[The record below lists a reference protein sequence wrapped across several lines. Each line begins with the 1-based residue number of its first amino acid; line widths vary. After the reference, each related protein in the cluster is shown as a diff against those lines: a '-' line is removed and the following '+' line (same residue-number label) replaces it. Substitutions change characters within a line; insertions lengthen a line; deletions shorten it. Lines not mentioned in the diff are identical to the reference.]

1 MTPRASTEDFLLKV
15 DGATVAITTLTAG
28 TNDGEYTLTV
38 PAFATANVVL
48 LQLFDSVLNASI
60 INLDGSLYKSNV
72 ATTVVV

>member
-1 MTPRASTEDFLLKV
+1 MLKV
-15 DGATVAITTLTAG
+15 DGATAAITTLTAG

-38 PAFATANVVL
+38 PAFATADVVL

>member
-1 MTPRASTEDFLLKV
+1 MKV
-15 DGATVAITTLTAG
+15 DGATVTITTLVAG
-28 TNDGEYTLTV
+28 SVDGECTLTV
-38 PAFATANVVL
+38 PAFATADVVL